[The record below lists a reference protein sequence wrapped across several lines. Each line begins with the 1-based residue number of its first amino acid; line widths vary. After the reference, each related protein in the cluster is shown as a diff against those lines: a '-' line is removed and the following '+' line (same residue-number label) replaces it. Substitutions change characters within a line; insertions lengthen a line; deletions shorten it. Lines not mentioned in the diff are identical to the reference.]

1 MNDLWSQLEEL
12 LNKKRKR
19 LEHEQKLDCWRE
31 KSQKIQIWI
40 EEKLP
45 TAENENY
52 GESIGEV
59 NALKDALLRLQNEIN
74 GKSVDKPRG
83 KLIFILGFSTSMG
96 DLKKEA
102 EELELESEYEKLD
115 EKWQKL
121 QSEVSKRKDGLEKS
135 FNIQTFLE
143 ECRTAVIFLKARNEL
158 LGQSVI
164 GDNVPSLE
172 QTLRPVFNFIAAFA
186 YLHLFTLEFTRAFEN
201 HLKKSSTIIS
211 GIEMF

>member
-74 GKSVDKPRG
+74 GKYMSWCDS
-83 KLIFILGFSTSMG
+83 LGFSRW
-96 DLKKEA
+96 
-102 EELELESEYEKLD
+102 SE
-115 EKWQKL
+115 
-121 QSEVSKRKDGLEKS
+121 
-135 FNIQTFLE
+135 
-143 ECRTAVIFLKARNEL
+143 
-158 LGQSVI
+158 
-164 GDNVPSLE
+164 
-172 QTLRPVFNFIAAFA
+172 
-186 YLHLFTLEFTRAFEN
+186 
-201 HLKKSSTIIS
+201 KKSGFIFSSRGASSIS
-211 GIEMF
+211 AISIPLRTTR

>member
-1 MNDLWSQLEEL
+1 MVKLDSAIFQPSQTYLKIYPCQRTIDNLNDLWSQLEEL

-74 GKSVDKPRG
+74 GKYMSGYDSVGFSGSQKASYCEVSSPGNYTYLCLKSRG
-83 KLIFILGFSTSMG
+83 KLI
-96 DLKKEA
+96 
-102 EELELESEYEKLD
+102 
-115 EKWQKL
+115 
-121 QSEVSKRKDGLEKS
+121 
-135 FNIQTFLE
+135 
-143 ECRTAVIFLKARNEL
+143 
-158 LGQSVI
+158 
-164 GDNVPSLE
+164 
-172 QTLRPVFNFIAAFA
+172 LR
-186 YLHLFTLEFTRAFEN
+186 LFDVNGRSQER
-201 HLKKSSTIIS
+201 
-211 GIEMF
+211 GR

>member
-31 KSQKIQIWI
+31 KSQKIEIWI

-74 GKSVDKPRG
+74 GKTMAKPPWE
-83 KLIFILGFSTSMG
+83 INFILRLFDVNGRP
-96 DLKKEA
+96 KKGG
-102 EELELESEYEKLD
+102 
-115 EKWQKL
+115 
-121 QSEVSKRKDGLEKS
+121 R
-135 FNIQTFLE
+135 
-143 ECRTAVIFLKARNEL
+143 
-158 LGQSVI
+158 
-164 GDNVPSLE
+164 
-172 QTLRPVFNFIAAFA
+172 
-186 YLHLFTLEFTRAFEN
+186 
-201 HLKKSSTIIS
+201 
-211 GIEMF
+211 